1 MILTIGTIRLPTSIV
16 FYDSNDTEI
25 YRTVFQTD
33 EAITEI
39 TNITA
44 HFDFSEGPI
53 PDGVNFRICAKHS
66 MMSVC
71 DGDTNE
77 IGLKNQSLYVDMGEY
92 MDE

>member
-33 EAITEI
+33 EPITEI

-44 HFDFSEGPI
+44 HFDFSEGTI
-53 PDGVNFRICAKHS
+53 PEES
-66 MMSVC
+66 
-71 DGDTNE
+71 
-77 IGLKNQSLYVDMGEY
+77 GLQVS
-92 MDE
+92 